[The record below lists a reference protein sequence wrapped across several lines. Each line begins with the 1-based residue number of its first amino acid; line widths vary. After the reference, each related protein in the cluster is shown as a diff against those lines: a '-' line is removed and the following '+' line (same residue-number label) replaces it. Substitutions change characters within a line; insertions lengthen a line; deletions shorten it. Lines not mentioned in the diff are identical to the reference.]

1 MDKPMDKIDIEHS
14 LGYVLARANWMMKTG
29 FSRILREKGLDVT
42 PEQWAVMY
50 FAWENP
56 GITQTELARR
66 SLKDKP
72 NVTRILDVL
81 VKKQYV
87 ERRCDPSDRRASRV
101 FLTNQGEAVLPH
113 ILDAAMQSNR
123 EAVCDMD
130 EPQVRQLVNLLNQV
144 FETLEKIPT
153 QEEKNG

>member
-1 MDKPMDKIDIEHS
+1 MDKIDIEHS
-14 LGYVLARANWMMKTG
+14 LGYVVARANWMMKTG

-56 GITQTELARR
+56 GISQTELARR

-87 ERRCDPSDRRASRV
+87 ERRDDPSDRRAARV
-101 FLTNQGEAVLPH
+101 FLTDRGMEILPGV
-113 ILDAAMQSNR
+113 LDAAMRSNR
-123 EAVCDMD
+123 EAVGDMD
-130 EPQVRQLVNLLNQV
+130 EPQVRQLVSLLNQV
-144 FETLEKIPT
+144 FDTLEKLQT

>member
-1 MDKPMDKIDIEHS
+1 MDKIDIENS
-14 LGYVLARANWMMKTG
+14 LGYVVARANWMMKTG

-56 GITQTELARR
+56 GISQTELARR

-87 ERRCDPSDRRASRV
+87 ERRDDPSDRRAARV
-101 FLTNQGEAVLPH
+101 FLSDRGMEILPGV
-113 ILDAAMQSNR
+113 LDAAMRSNR
-123 EAVCDMD
+123 EAVADLD
-130 EPQVRQLVNLLNQV
+130 ESQVRQLVSLLNQV
-144 FETLEKIPT
+144 IETLEKLQT

>member
-1 MDKPMDKIDIEHS
+1 MDKIDIEHS
-14 LGYVLARANWMMKTG
+14 LGYVVARANWMMKTG

-56 GITQTELARR
+56 GISQTELARR

-87 ERRCDPSDRRASRV
+87 ERRDDPSDRRAARV
-101 FLTNQGEAVLPH
+101 FLTDRGREILPGV
-113 ILDAAMQSNR
+113 LDAAMQSNR
-123 EAVCDMD
+123 EAVADID
-130 EPQVRQLVNLLNQV
+130 EAQARQLVSLLNQV
-144 FETLEKIPT
+144 IETLEKLQT

>member
-1 MDKPMDKIDIEHS
+1 MDRTMDKIDIEHS
-14 LGYVLARANWMMKTG
+14 PGYVIARANWMMKNG

-50 FAWENP
+50 FAWETP

-66 SLKDKP
+66 SLKDKT

-81 VKKQYV
+81 VKHQYV
-87 ERRCDPSDRRASRV
+87 ERRSDPLDRRAARI
-101 FLTNQGEAVLPH
+101 FLTEKGEAVLPGV
-113 ILDAAMQSNR
+113 LDAAMQSNR
-123 EAVCDMD
+123 EAVKDLD
-130 EPQVRQLVNLLNQV
+130 ETQVRQLVSLLNQV
-144 FETLEKIPT
+144 VETLEKIPT